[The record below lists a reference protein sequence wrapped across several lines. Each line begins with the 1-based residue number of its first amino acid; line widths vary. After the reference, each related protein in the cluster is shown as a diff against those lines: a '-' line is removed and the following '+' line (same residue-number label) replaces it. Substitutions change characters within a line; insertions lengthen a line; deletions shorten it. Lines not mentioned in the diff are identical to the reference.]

1 MDWDDEQVV
10 YYVQTDEGEIQLD
23 DKAKVNPRPHIL
35 YQVDGDDNTY
45 IDSLGFLPFFRLDN
59 NKKQFSN
66 LKAVKDLIDDYD
78 LMASSLSNNLIASQS
93 VIRRSSSGRFS
104 ALVPVIP
111 SSK

>member
-45 IDSLGFLPFFRLDN
+45 IDSLVCLFRE
-59 NKKQFSN
+59 
-66 LKAVKDLIDDYD
+66 
-78 LMASSLSNNLIASQS
+78 
-93 VIRRSSSGRFS
+93 
-104 ALVPVIP
+104 
-111 SSK
+111 